1 MREVRDGQAS
11 WLRWSFGF
19 ALMLAVGFALL
30 PAGFVRAQEPTPSD
44 NDVNA
49 IARQLFCPVCEN
61 VPLDVCPTQACEQWR
76 QLIREKLVEGWDEDR
91 IKAYFVDQYGA
102 RVLAAPPAEG
112 LNWLAYLV
120 PPIAIL
126 SGAYLLYRA
135 MKSWQRPAR
144 EAGLQ
149 GDIVKAPE
157 IEDEF
162 INRLE
167 EELRKR

>member
-1 MREVRDGQAS
+1 MVVKFGQAGRL
-11 WLRWSFGF
+11 WRRFGF
-19 ALMLAVGFALL
+19 ALVLALGFTSILVGVVA
-30 PAGFVRAQEPTPSD
+30 AQEPTPSD
-44 NDVNA
+44 NEVNA
-49 IARQLFCPVCEN
+49 IAKQLYCPVCEN

-76 QLIREKLVEGWDEDR
+76 QLIREKLVEGWDEER
-91 IKAYFVDQYGA
+91 IKAYFVEQYGA
-102 RVLAAPPAEG
+102 RVLATPPAEG

-135 MKSWQRPAR
+135 MKSWQKPAP

-157 IEDEF
+157 IEDEY